1 MDTETGYRL
10 PKRVRLTIGCVYFS
24 TYFKHDDRG
33 VVAKARDVLDA
44 HNIELDVFPNYGMKT
59 PHNTIQTDFEPA
71 DTEADYRRVYQM
83 AKEKLKQMGCT
94 FVIPLPIVFAK
105 YKYSGY
111 GIAPK
116 VPGQLT
122 RLVMIYPEGNSD
134 KMDLVHEIGHAAG
147 LEHDTRSDAQPRNF
161 MHVAS
166 PRSVLYKYQV
176 EALGKAPF
184 SVG

>member
-10 PKRVRLTIGCVYFS
+10 PKRVRLTIGIVYFS
-24 TYFKHDDRG
+24 TYFKHDDDG
-33 VVAKARDVLDA
+33 MVAKAKSVLDA
-44 HNIELDVFPNYGMKT
+44 HNIELDVFPAYGKKT
-59 PHNTIQTDFEPA
+59 PHNTIDTDFEPA
-71 DTEADYRRVYQM
+71 DTKTDYAKVYKM
-83 AKEKLKQMGCT
+83 AKDKLKQMGCG
-94 FVIPLPIVFAK
+94 FVIPLPVVFGT
-105 YKYSGY
+105 YQSGGF
-111 GIAPK
+111 GIAPS

-122 RLVMIYPEGNSD
+122 RLVMIYPEHNTD
-134 KMDLVHEIGHAAG
+134 KMDLVHEIGHAAE
-147 LEHDTRSDAQPRNF
+147 LVHDTRSDAQPRNF